1 LAIVSGEKWRLTA
14 GASVIALLLVS
25 TLISVSHE
33 EGPYGVR
40 AEVRRDHTAT
50 VVSFGEGRHKQLL
63 VNGVGITSQT
73 VLTKL
78 MAHLP
83 LAIHG
88 EAGSLAVICFGMG
101 TTYRSA
107 LAWGVKTTAVDLT
120 RGVRDAFPYYFDDAQ
135 LLMDHA
141 QGRIVIDDGRRFLHR
156 NGETFDVITIDPP
169 PPLEAAGSSLLY
181 SKDFYELVKTR
192 LNPRGVL
199 QQWNPGGE
207 PLISNAIARSL
218 VESFDYVVAFGALEG
233 RGVHY
238 TASMSP
244 INIPSVDE
252 FVARMPEAARRD
264 LVEWN
269 TGDLRNAHMF
279 VTTVLNRRLP
289 VDALLNPDPAVVITD
304 DRPFNEYYLLR
315 RAVRRIVRT
324 FS

>member
-1 LAIVSGEKWRLTA
+1 MN
-14 GASVIALLLVS
+14 
-25 TLISVSHE
+25 
-33 EGPYGVR
+33 
-40 AEVRRDHTAT
+40 
-50 VVSFGEGRHKQLL
+50 KQLL

-88 EAGSLAVICFGMG
+88 KAESLAVICFGMG

-107 LAWGVKTTAVDLT
+107 LTWGVNTTAVDLT
-120 RGVRDAFPYYFDDAQ
+120 RGVRDAFPYYFEDAR
-135 LLMDHA
+135 LLMNHPK
-141 QGRIVIDDGRRFLHR
+141 GRIVIDDGRGFCTGAATR
-156 NGETFDVITIDPP
+156 FDVITIDPP

-192 LNPRGVL
+192 LNRGGVL

-207 PLISNAIARSL
+207 PLIANAIARSL

-233 RGVHY
+233 RGTHY

-244 INIPSVDE
+244 IRFPSVDE
-252 FVARMPEAARRD
+252 FVARLPEAARRD

-269 TGDLRNAHMF
+269 TGDLRDVHRVRDKGSESQAAGRLAAESGSEGRHYRRS
-279 VTTVLNRRLP
+279 TVQ
-289 VDALLNPDPAVVITD
+289 
-304 DRPFNEYYLLR
+304 
-315 RAVRRIVRT
+315 
-324 FS
+324 